1 MKKITLTFLKVLAV
15 AAFWIG
21 IWCLVAYRTGNDF
34 LFPSLPSVLEELFRL
49 LKSADFWLITC
60 TSLLRV
66 VWGILVSLIIG
77 TALAVLT
84 SISKILRAL
93 LSPALSAVK
102 STPVASF
109 IILALLWMERD
120 ILPVFITALIV
131 IPIVWANVS
140 EGVRRV
146 DHNLVEVATVYRFS
160 ILKRTTRLYVPSVAP
175 YFMAACR
182 SALGM
187 AWKAGIAA
195 EILATPK
202 SAIGTELY
210 YSKTYLETPTLFAW
224 TLVVILLSL
233 VIEKLLVYGLECMGI
248 RLKILRKGDRYAE
261 G

>member
-1 MKKITLTFLKVLAV
+1 MKKFLLIFLRSLAV

-34 LFPSLPSVLEELFRL
+34 LFPSLPRVWQELLRL
-49 LKSADFWLITC
+49 LGSADFWRITG

-66 VWGILVSLIIG
+66 LWGILASLIIG
-77 TALAVLT
+77 VALAVLT
-84 SISKILRAL
+84 SVSGMLRAL
-93 LSPALSAVK
+93 LSPALAAVK

-109 IILALLWMERD
+109 IILALLWMDRD
-120 ILPVFITALIV
+120 VLPVFITALIV
-131 IPIVWANVS
+131 VPIVWANLS
-140 EGVRRV
+140 EGIRRV
-146 DHNLVEVATVYRFS
+146 DHDLVAVATLYRFTP
-160 ILKRTTRLYVPSVAP
+160 LQKTTRLYIPSVAP

-195 EILATPK
+195 EILATPN

-233 VIEKLLVYGLECMGI
+233 VIERLLVWALACAGM
-248 RLKILRKGDRYAE
+248 RMKILPKGEHHAE
-261 G
+261 C

>member
-1 MKKITLTFLKVLAV
+1 MRKILLTVLKSLAV

-34 LFPSLPSVLEELFRL
+34 LFPSLSRVWQELLRL
-49 LKSADFWLITC
+49 LGSADFWLITG

-66 VWGILVSLIIG
+66 LWGILASLIVG
-77 TALAVLT
+77 VALAVLT
-84 SISKILRAL
+84 SVSGVLRAL

-109 IILALLWMERD
+109 IILALLWMDRD
-120 ILPVFITALIV
+120 VLPVFITALIV

-140 EGVRRV
+140 EGIRRV
-146 DHNLVEVATVYRFS
+146 DRNLLEVAALYRFTP
-160 ILKRTTRLYVPSVAP
+160 IKKTTRLYIPSVAP
-175 YFMAACR
+175 YFMASCR

-195 EILATPK
+195 EILATPQ

-233 VIEKLLVYGLECMGI
+233 VIERLLVWALARAGVH
-248 RLKILRKGDRYAE
+248 LKILPKGETYAE
-261 G
+261 R

>member
-1 MKKITLTFLKVLAV
+1 MKKFLLILLKTLAV

-21 IWCLVAYRTGNDF
+21 VWCLVAYRTGNDF
-34 LFPSLPSVLEELFRL
+34 LFPSLPRVWQELLRLVRSV
-49 LKSADFWLITC
+49 DFWLIMG

-66 VWGILVSLIIG
+66 LWGILVSLIVG
-77 TALAVLT
+77 VALAILT
-84 SISKILRAL
+84 STSKILCAL
-93 LSPALSAVK
+93 LSPALSAIK

-109 IILALLWMERD
+109 IILALLWMDRD
-120 ILPVFITALIV
+120 MLPVFITALIV
-131 IPIVWANVS
+131 IPIVWANIS
-140 EGVRRV
+140 EGIRRV
-146 DHNLVEVATVYRFS
+146 DNNLVEVATLYRFS
-160 ILKRTTRLYVPSVAP
+160 PTKKATRLYIPSVAP

-233 VIEKLLVYGLECMGI
+233 VIERLLVWALL
-248 RLKILRKGDRYAE
+248 RTASRFKILPKGDTHAE
-261 G
+261 R